1 MWVCVCFC
9 EPILSIFNEFH
20 CQLCIQLCWPRP
32 GLLKVRTPVRIRTGG
47 EFNPDQRPPD
57 ISCARVSL
65 RPPCG
70 ARGTHT
76 HTHTHGCMNQCCRDY
91 RLFCKT
97 KHIATSE
104 ILDKP
109 QISFSRIM
117 SPVSPRKREA
127 QAPPSFST
135 SRVSSIFKEPNR
147 SRLLNEQVQ
156 NSVSKNLSL
165 LTVWHMNMDVVL
177 LQRVEICT

>member
-32 GLLKVRTPVRIRTGG
+32 GLLKVRTPVRIRTGR
-47 EFNPDQRPPD
+47 EFNPDPPPPD
-57 ISCARVSL
+57 ISSARVSL

-70 ARGTHT
+70 ARGTHTHT

-109 QISFSRIM
+109 QIPFSRIM
-117 SPVSPRKREA
+117 SPVSPRK
-127 QAPPSFST
+127 PP
-135 SRVSSIFKEPNR
+135 PPPP
-147 SRLLNEQVQ
+147 RLSPPAELAAY
-156 NSVSKNLSL
+156 SKNRTAADFWMNKYKTAFPKTYHSWLSGIW
-165 LTVWHMNMDVVL
+165 TWM
-177 LQRVEICT
+177 